1 MHSITTHCPGRKI
14 GIGDKVSLFSQFY
27 STVVTGITD
36 IIEKPSALSGE
47 RGSTAIPHK
56 TLCKAA
62 PMNASKPKIL
72 IFIIALSFLTWH
84 TGAAQNR
91 RLPGTTTTNLEE
103 VPYRV
108 VPTLQESSEPSTPPA
123 VGDVYVENAVPPPVE
138 SSSPIQMP
146 VIRRNWFGSDFLGG
160 SLLGQRP
167 WGSGLVGSQL
177 QNDSVLADAI
187 MHGAGRQWWARAEYL
202 VSWRRGQDIP
212 ALVTTSSPG
221 TLLAD
226 AGVLGLGTTQILLGN
241 DRIDDDST
249 PGGRIDF
256 GFWMPARNKGIGA
269 RFLSLGSADNVFQFP
284 ISANDIVARPF
295 FNADA
300 GEQQSLPVN
309 FPGSELGSLS
319 VLATSN
325 VLGLD
330 VYIRRP
336 WRQSGNATIDFL
348 WGYQMS
354 RIDESLVISSS
365 SVNQDGRN
373 GIPVGTR
380 LDLFDSFET
389 RNEFHGGMLG
399 LLAEIEGG
407 CWSFNMLAKVG
418 LGNMDQKVIIS
429 GETVITDPS
438 GGTVT
443 QAGLLAASSNEG
455 IGERDKFAAVPE
467 FELRYNYHLNEAV
480 EVSVGHSCIYWSRAV
495 QPGNQIDLN
504 VDVVNGTAPILSI
517 DSDTYWIHAL
527 SMGVSW
533 RF

>member
-1 MHSITTHCPGRKI
+1 VI
-14 GIGDKVSLFSQFY
+14 DKVSLFSQFY

-47 RGSTAIPHK
+47 RNSAAIPHK
-56 TLCKAA
+56 DLCKAA

-138 SSSPIQMP
+138 SPSPIQIP

-187 MHGAGRQWWARAEYL
+187 MHGADRQWWARAEYL

-212 ALVTTSSPG
+212 VLVTTSPPG
-221 TLLAD
+221 TAVGD
-226 AGVLGLGTTQILLGN
+226 AGILGLGTTQILLGN
-241 DRIDDDST
+241 ERIDDDST

-269 RFLSLGSADNVFQFP
+269 RFLSLGSADTVFQFP
-284 ISANDIVARPF
+284 ATADGIVARPYHDVE
-295 FNADA
+295 N
-300 GEQQSLPVN
+300 LPPTEDHHLIN
-309 FPGSELGSLS
+309 FSGAELGSLS

-365 SVNQDGRN
+365 NVNQDGGIN
-373 GIPVGTR
+373 GDVVIGTR
-380 LDLFDSFET
+380 IDVVDSFET

-407 CWSFNMLAKVG
+407 RWSFNMLAKVG
-418 LGNMDQKVIIS
+418 LGNMNQKVIVD
-429 GETVITDPS
+429 GKT
-438 GGTVT
+438 TVT
-443 QAGLLAASSNEG
+443 IPNEDPVFFPGLLAADSNQG
-455 IGERDKFAAVPE
+455 TGEQDKFAAVPE

-480 EVSVGHSCIYWSRAV
+480 EVSVGYSCIYWSKAV

-504 VDVVNGTAPILSI
+504 VDVLNGTAPVLSI
-517 DSDTYWIHAL
+517 DSDKYWIHSL